1 MVHITYFSSTFSRFS
16 GRAASWK
23 QTLTILVLALL
34 AQTGLGADNALADN
48 LFRFTAPLHASGET
62 LRQGESA
69 PIIFDFSMLDS
80 SLEVDGK
87 FVIPGPN
94 GTEENYRITALSRFM
109 DDVISVRA
117 EHIDTPYD
125 RITFSYD
132 TANKLV
138 LGSINRPVRRE
149 SWRILPVSSG
159 YRKTAPGSEGR
170 HLLRHHD
177 PDGNDILSCGVGREL
192 NQSEVY
198 HKHHHDPLSQS
209 HIHSVFDIQNSGLEG
224 SVPIDIL
231 IVYTNA
237 AETWA
242 NENEGNMTLLIS
254 EMMNIS
260 QTSLDNSQAGVD
272 LRVVHTHKTTY
283 EETGDDSRTDLFRLA
298 TSPSFNLGNE
308 YQGFMESVH
317 TMRSQYGADLV
328 SILVDNSDV
337 GGLAFQLGD
346 PSGYPQLGFSLNRI
360 RQVSSTTTF
369 VHEIGHNMGNAHSR
383 NQRRNAAGPF
393 GGLFDYSTGWR
404 FTGSSGTSF
413 ATVMTYLEAP
423 DQSMS
428 TGITQFSNPEVTFD
442 DRNTG
447 SYSGGNAP
455 ADNVRNMLYT
465 RNAISSYRP
474 TQNDRPLAALNN
486 SLIEID
492 ANYMEK
498 QEISLQLSNNGD
510 SPLFWTV
517 DVAYPE
523 GAVPAKTAR
532 SSSAEVAEATQSTA
546 VAGLAVDGP
555 ERPVIGTGY
564 PFFTSHGERLVR
576 LDDAPFYRS
585 EPTGTGSYTLTSKG
599 SARNSLS
606 MMETADDEL
615 PGNVVYETRFDIA
628 QLLGESAE
636 YLVLGSWS
644 AFPRNESNPFILTKE
659 DPRAGTLHMRMKPR
673 EELETERLTGV
684 VAPFFG
690 PLTSQGYSLSMDLQF
705 SQLESENQFHI
716 IVEQP
721 SRDYLTAWV
730 WFDDGKIF
738 IRNQI
743 TSEGRDFFDVGAT
756 YEAGDYFRFEIRT
769 DPLNDRIL
777 YFVDGTQIFE
787 GNLFEGTAPERVLLA
802 HLNFQTEETFDVDNF
817 RINALTNRDFP
828 RFQFRKQSGGIAAGS
843 SSLITFDAIA
853 DRPRNGVYEFDLV
866 VTTNDASNGQFTIPV
881 RYEVT
886 DAPVS
891 GEPEPVAATFR
902 LEQNYPNPFNPSTII
917 TYALPE
923 QSDVRLD
930 VININGQRVATLVD
944 EQQYAGEHQVTF
956 YAAGLASGVYLY
968 RLQAGS
974 FTNTERMVLVK

>member
-1 MVHITYFSSTFSRFS
+1 MVHTSSSSSSSSR
-16 GRAASWK
+16 RATAWK
-23 QTLTILVLALL
+23 QTLPVLALVL
-34 AQTGLGADNALADN
+34 LVQTGFGADTALADN
-48 LFRFTAPLHASGET
+48 LFRFAAHNQATGET
-62 LRQGESA
+62 LQRGESTS
-69 PIIFDFSMLDS
+69 IILDFGILDS
-80 SLEVDGK
+80 SLKVDSK

-94 GTEENYRITALSRFM
+94 GKEEHYRITVVSQFL

-117 EHIDTPYD
+117 EHVDTPYD
-125 RITFSYD
+125 QITFSYD
-132 TANKLV
+132 MANKLV
-138 LGSINRPVRRE
+138 LGSISRPGRRD
-149 SWRILPVSSG
+149 SWRILPVSSS
-159 YRKTAPGSEGR
+159 YRKAAPESEDG
-170 HLLRHHD
+170 HLLMYRD
-177 PDGNDILSCGVGREL
+177 PDDEDILSCGVDHEL
-192 NQSEVY
+192 NDSEAY
-198 HKHHHDPLSQS
+198 HKHHQDPISQS
-209 HIHSVFDIQNSGLEG
+209 HVHSAFDIQDSGLEG
-224 SVPIDIL
+224 SVPVDVL
-231 IVYTNA
+231 IVYTDA

-242 NENEGNMTLLIS
+242 NENEGNITLLIS
-254 EMMNIS
+254 EMMNLS
-260 QTSLDNSQAGVD
+260 QTSLDNSEAGVE

-317 TMRSQYGADLV
+317 TLRSQYGADLV
-328 SILVDNSDV
+328 SILVDNTDV

-346 PSGYPQLGFSLNRI
+346 ASGYPQLGFSLNRI
-360 RQVSSTTTF
+360 RQVTSSTTF

-383 NQRRNAAGPF
+383 SQRRNAAGPF

-413 ATVMTYLEAP
+413 ATVMTYLEAR
-423 DQSMS
+423 DESMS
-428 TGITQFSNPEVTFD
+428 TGIMHFSNPEVTFD
-442 DRNTG
+442 NRNTG

-455 ADNVRNMLYT
+455 SDNVRNMLYT
-465 RNAISSYRP
+465 RNIISSYRP
-474 TQNDRPLAALNN
+474 TQNDRPLASLDN
-486 SLIEID
+486 SLIDID

-498 QEISLQLSNNGD
+498 QEISFQLSNNGD

-523 GAVPAKTAR
+523 GTVPAKAAR
-532 SSSAEVAEATQSTA
+532 SSSAEAAEASQSTA

-555 ERPVIGTGY
+555 DRPVVGTGY
-564 PFFTSHGERLVR
+564 PFFTPQGERLVR
-576 LDDAPFYRS
+576 LEDAPFYQS
-585 EPTGTGSYTLTSKG
+585 EPAGSGNYTLTNKS
-599 SARNSLS
+599 SAGKSYSL
-606 MMETADDEL
+606 METADDEL
-615 PGNVVYETRFDIA
+615 PGNVVYETQFDIA

-644 AFPRNESNPFILTKE
+644 AFPQNESNPFILTKE
-659 DPRAGTLHMRMKPR
+659 DPRSGTLHMRMKPR
-673 EELETERLTGV
+673 EELETETLTGV

-730 WFDDGKIF
+730 WFDDGKIW

-756 YEAGDYFRFEIRT
+756 YEASDYFRFEIRT
-769 DPLNDRIL
+769 DPLNERIL

-787 GNLFEGTAPERVLLA
+787 GDLFEGTAPERVLLA

-817 RINALTNRDFP
+817 RISALTNRDFP

-843 SSLITFDAIA
+843 NSLITFDAIA

-866 VTTNDASNGQFTIPV
+866 VTTNDASNEQFTIPV

-886 DAPVS
+886 DAQVS

-902 LEQNYPNPFNPSTII
+902 LDQNYPNPFNPSTII
-917 TYALPE
+917 TYTLPE

-930 VININGQRVATLVD
+930 VMNINGQRVATLVD
-944 EQQYAGEHQVTF
+944 EQQHAGEHQVTF
-956 YAAGLASGVYLY
+956 DAAGLASGLYLY

-974 FTNTERMVLVK
+974 FTKTERMILVK